1 MSQLPKKSE
10 RDKRIIEALVRTYG
24 PISQVG
30 LHELT
35 NFRRGTISSIT
46 RELISEGKLLEVG
59 RSNNPRGRKQVLL
72 QLNQRFG
79 FIVALQFDDEQV
91 TTGILD
97 LTPTILHEISESTC
111 LSKGKEGLIQQLQS
125 CVRRAIAQAG
135 CDPSNLL
142 GIGIADPG
150 LVDSRIGVT
159 LTSSTID
166 FWKQVPLKA
175 IFEKEFGVWVQV
187 ESKTRAKTVAEQMLG
202 AGDKQKNLIYL
213 DYGTGIGA
221 GIIVDG
227 NLLYGEN
234 CGVGEVGHTS
244 IFENGTVCKCG
255 SIGCLEAIAGTHAI
269 ERKIDKVLAEGASS
283 QIVTLAEHNKSKTT
297 AWLVFQAANNGDKIC
312 GHIVS
317 EVGNYI
323 GAAVANLVN
332 LFNPSIVVLDQRL
345 ALAGQQLLDQIS
357 KIVKGQA
364 LADYSAALVI
374 RFGNLGES
382 AGILGTGLAVLEKH
396 FEVPA
401 FGPFGLPPGPSYVQ
415 AVLDRA
421 PERATVFSV

>member
-1 MSQLPKKSE
+1 MSQLPKKSGH
-10 RDKRIIEALVRTYG
+10 DKRVIEALVRKYG

-35 NFRRGTISSIT
+35 KFRRGTISSLT
-46 RELISEGKLLEVG
+46 RELIAEGKLLEVG

-72 QLNQRFG
+72 QLNHKFG
-79 FIVALQFDDEQV
+79 FIVALQFDDETV
-91 TTGILD
+91 TAGIVD
-97 LTPTILHEISESTC
+97 LTPTILHQLSEPSC
-111 LSKGKEGLIQQLQS
+111 LAKGKEGLICQLQA
-125 CVRRAIAQAG
+125 CVRRVIAEAG
-135 CDPSNLL
+135 IDRAQLL

-150 LVDSRIGVT
+150 LVDTRIGVT

-175 IFEKEFGVWVQV
+175 IFEEEFGVWVQV
-187 ESKTRAKTVAEQMLG
+187 ESKTRAKTLAERMLG
-202 AGDKQKNLIYL
+202 AGDKQKNLIYV

-221 GIIVDG
+221 GIVVDG

-255 SIGCLEAIAGTHAI
+255 SVGCLEAIAGTHAI
-269 ERKIDKVLAEGASS
+269 EKKIEKALAEGASS
-283 QIVTLAEHNKSKTT
+283 QIVALAAQKNTKPT
-297 AWLVFQAANNGDKIC
+297 AWLAFRAANAGDKMC

-317 EVGNYI
+317 EVANHL

-345 ALAGQQLLDQIS
+345 ELAGQPLLDQIS
-357 KIVKGQA
+357 KIVRGKA
-364 LADYSAALVI
+364 LADYSENLVI
-374 RFGNLGES
+374 RFGSLGEG
-382 AGILGTGLAVLEKH
+382 AGILGTGFAVLEKH
-396 FEVPA
+396 FAVPA
-401 FGPFGLPPGPSYVQ
+401 FGPSI
-415 AVLDRA
+415 D
-421 PERATVFSV
+421 

>member
-10 RDKRIIEALVRTYG
+10 HDKRVIEALVRKYG

-35 NFRRGTISSIT
+35 KYRRGTISSIT
-46 RELISEGKLLEVG
+46 RELLSEGKLLEVG

-72 QLNQRFG
+72 QLNPGFG
-79 FIVALQFDDEQV
+79 FIVALQFDDETV
-91 TTGILD
+91 TAGIVD
-97 LTPTILHEISESTC
+97 LTPSILHQVSEPSC
-111 LSKGKEGLIQQLQS
+111 LARGKDGLIRQLQA
-125 CVRRAIAQAG
+125 CVRRVIADAG
-135 CDPSNLL
+135 FDQTHLL

-150 LVDSRIGVT
+150 LVDSRLGVT

-175 IFEKEFGVWVQV
+175 IFEQEFAVGVQL
-187 ESKTRAKTVAEQMLG
+187 ESKTRAKTLAEQMLG
-202 AGDKQKNLIYL
+202 AGDKQKNLIYV

-221 GIIVDG
+221 GMVVDG

-234 CGVGEVGHTS
+234 CGVGEIGHTS
-244 IFENGTVCKCG
+244 IFENSTVCKCG
-255 SIGCLEAIAGTHAI
+255 SVGCLEAIAGTHAI
-269 ERKIDKVLAEGASS
+269 EKKIEKALAEGASS
-283 QIVTLAEHNKSKTT
+283 QIVALAAQKNTKPT
-297 AWLVFQAANNGDKIC
+297 AWLAFQAANNGDKMC

-317 EVGNYI
+317 EVANYI

-345 ALAGQQLLDQIS
+345 ELAGQPLLDQVA
-357 KIVKGQA
+357 KIVKAKA
-364 LADYSAALVI
+364 LANYSENLVI
-374 RFGNLGES
+374 RFGSLGED
-382 AGILGTGLAVLEKH
+382 AGILGTGFAVLEKY

-401 FGPFGLPPGPSYVQ
+401 FGPSI
-415 AVLDRA
+415 D
-421 PERATVFSV
+421 

>member
-10 RDKRIIEALVRTYG
+10 HDKRVIEALVRKYG

-35 NFRRGTISSIT
+35 KYRRGTISSIT
-46 RELISEGKLLEVG
+46 RELLSEGKLLEVG

-72 QLNQRFG
+72 QLNPGFG
-79 FIVALQFDDEQV
+79 FIVALQFDDETV
-91 TTGILD
+91 TAGIVD
-97 LTPTILHEISESTC
+97 LTPSILHQVSEPSC
-111 LSKGKEGLIQQLQS
+111 LARGKDGLIRQLQA
-125 CVRRAIAQAG
+125 CVRRVIADAG
-135 CDPSNLL
+135 FDHTHLL

-150 LVDSRIGVT
+150 LVDSRLGVT

-175 IFEKEFGVWVQV
+175 IFEQEFAVGVQL
-187 ESKTRAKTVAEQMLG
+187 ESKTRAKTLAEQMLG
-202 AGDKQKNLIYL
+202 AGDKQKNLIYV

-221 GIIVDG
+221 GMVVDG

-234 CGVGEVGHTS
+234 CGVGEIGHTS
-244 IFENGTVCKCG
+244 IFENSTVCKCG
-255 SIGCLEAIAGTHAI
+255 SVGCLEAIAGTHAI
-269 ERKIDKVLAEGASS
+269 EKKIEKALAEGASS
-283 QIVTLAEHNKSKTT
+283 QIVALAAQKNTKPT
-297 AWLVFQAANNGDKIC
+297 AWLAFQAANNGDKMC

-317 EVGNYI
+317 EVANYI

-345 ALAGQQLLDQIS
+345 ELAGQPLLDQVA
-357 KIVKGQA
+357 KIVKAKA
-364 LADYSAALVI
+364 LANYSENLVI
-374 RFGNLGES
+374 RFGSLGED
-382 AGILGTGLAVLEKH
+382 AGILGTGFAVLEKY

-401 FGPFGLPPGPSYVQ
+401 FGPSI
-415 AVLDRA
+415 D
-421 PERATVFSV
+421 

>member
-10 RDKRIIEALVRTYG
+10 HDKRVVEALVRRHG

-35 NFRRGTISSIT
+35 KFRRGTISSIT

-72 QLNQRFG
+72 QLNHRFG
-79 FIVALQFDDEQV
+79 FIVALQFDDETV
-91 TTGILD
+91 TAGIVD
-97 LTPTILHEISESTC
+97 LTPTILHQLSEPSC
-111 LSKGKEGLIQQLQS
+111 LSKGKEGLICQLQA
-125 CVRRAIAQAG
+125 CVRRVIAEAG
-135 CDPSNLL
+135 FDPAQLL

-175 IFEKEFGVWVQV
+175 IFEEEFGVWVQV
-187 ESKTRAKTVAEQMLG
+187 ESKTRAKTLAEQMLG
-202 AGDKQKNLIYL
+202 AGDKRKNLIYV

-221 GIIVDG
+221 GMVVDG

-255 SIGCLEAIAGTHAI
+255 SIGCLEAIVGTHAI
-269 ERKIDKVLAEGASS
+269 EKKIEKALAEGASS
-283 QIVTLAEHNKSKTT
+283 QIVALAEQNHTKPT
-297 AWLVFQAANNGDKIC
+297 AWLAFQAANAGDKVC

-317 EVGNYI
+317 EVANYI

-345 ALAGQQLLDQIS
+345 ELAGQQLLDQIS
-357 KIVKGQA
+357 KIVRGKA
-364 LADYSAALVI
+364 LANYSENLVI
-374 RFGNLGES
+374 RFGSLGED
-382 AGILGTGLAVLEKH
+382 AGILGTGFAVLEKH
-396 FEVPA
+396 FDVPA
-401 FGPFGLPPGPSYVQ
+401 LGPSI
-415 AVLDRA
+415 D
-421 PERATVFSV
+421 

>member
-10 RDKRIIEALVRTYG
+10 HDKRVIEALVRKYG

-35 NFRRGTISSIT
+35 KYRRGTISSIT
-46 RELISEGKLLEVG
+46 RQLLLEGKLLEVG

-72 QLNQRFG
+72 QLNPRFG
-79 FIVALQFDDEQV
+79 FIVALQFDDETV
-91 TTGILD
+91 TAGIVD
-97 LTPTILHEISESTC
+97 LTPAILHQVSEPSC
-111 LSKGKEGLIQQLQS
+111 LARGKDGLIRQLQA
-125 CVRRAIAQAG
+125 CVRRVIADG
-135 CDPSNLL
+135 GLDHTHLL

-150 LVDSRIGVT
+150 LVDSRLGVT

-175 IFEKEFGVWVQV
+175 IFEEEFAVGVQL
-187 ESKTRAKTVAEQMLG
+187 ESKTRAKTLAEQMLG

-221 GIIVDG
+221 GMVVDG

-234 CGVGEVGHTS
+234 CGVGEIGHTS
-244 IFENGTVCKCG
+244 IFENSTVCKCG
-255 SIGCLEAIAGTHAI
+255 SVGCLEAIAGTHAI
-269 ERKIDKVLAEGASS
+269 EKKIEKALAEGASS
-283 QIVTLAEHNKSKTT
+283 QIVALAAQKNTKPT
-297 AWLVFQAANNGDKIC
+297 AWLAFQAANAGDKMC

-317 EVGNYI
+317 EVANYI

-345 ALAGQQLLDQIS
+345 ELAGQPLLDQVA
-357 KIVKGQA
+357 KIVKAKA
-364 LADYSAALVI
+364 LANYSENLVI
-374 RFGNLGES
+374 RFGSLGED
-382 AGILGTGLAVLEKH
+382 AGILGTGFAVLEKY

-401 FGPFGLPPGPSYVQ
+401 FGPSI
-415 AVLDRA
+415 D
-421 PERATVFSV
+421 